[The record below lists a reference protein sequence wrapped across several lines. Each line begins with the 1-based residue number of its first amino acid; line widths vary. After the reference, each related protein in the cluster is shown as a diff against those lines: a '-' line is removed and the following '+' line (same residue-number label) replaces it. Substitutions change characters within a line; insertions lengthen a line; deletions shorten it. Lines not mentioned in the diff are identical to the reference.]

1 MSDSTPQV
9 VLVDITGRPIVA
21 DDQGNAA
28 TWPQSNL
35 ADGWHWEVS
44 EDERAALEAAE
55 VERLTDLHDAPPDP
69 WPTAEEMAEVE
80 AEAARHD
87 APRLSG
93 EELWLSLMWTSLPP
107 LSQVSPDEL
116 AMMSGGL
123 AVG

>member
-69 WPTAEEMAEVE
+69 WPTAEEMAEYDRWQE
-80 AEAARHD
+80 QAEASRDFYRRNGSFGDWIAREGG
-87 APRLSG
+87 PR
-93 EELWLSLMWTSLPP
+93 P
-107 LSQVSPDEL
+107 
-116 AMMSGGL
+116 
-123 AVG
+123 